1 MQTSTN
7 PRSTPAAQRPAISG
21 TYRAEHCD
29 TGLSIRLH
37 CPLQQ
42 IGEPLRIEPQL
53 TRAER
58 ATPFVSREAAELIA
72 ARFFPHIPVEIVR
85 VDA

>member
-1 MQTSTN
+1 MTITA
-7 PRSTPAAQRPAISG
+7 PRSVPRQKIS

-37 CPLQQ
+37 CPPQPV
-42 IGEPLRIEPQL
+42 GEALRIEPQL
-53 TRAER
+53 TRADR
-58 ATPFVSREAAELIA
+58 ATPFVSREAAQLIA
-72 ARFFPHIPVEIVR
+72 ARFFPRIPVDIVR